1 MQKRKFLSL
10 GASLLAAPA
19 ALPALAADKKAG
31 PSAGPVLLTVTGDIS
46 NANRGALDPAL
57 DQMMAKQKLAFD
69 KAHVFDFAA
78 LSALPS
84 VEIHP
89 TLEYDGRRHSLRG
102 PLLSEVL
109 RAAGGPAA
117 VQNCALRAV
126 DGYAVLV
133 SAADIAKYRFIIA
146 THLDG
151 KPIPLGGLG
160 PLWAVYD
167 ADSFPEMSARPLSER
182 FGQCPWGL
190 YHIAV
195 RKA

>member
-1 MQKRKFLSL
+1 MQKRQFMRL
-10 GASLLAAPA
+10 GATLLAAPA

-31 PSAGPVLLTVTGDIS
+31 GSGPVLLTVTGDIGNS
-46 NANRGALDPAL
+46 NRGALDPAL
-57 DQMMAKQKLAFD
+57 DQMMAKQKLSFD
-69 KAHVFDFAA
+69 KAYTFDFAA
-78 LSALPS
+78 VSALPS

-89 TLEYDGRRHSLRG
+89 TLEYDRRRHSLRG

-109 RAAGGPAA
+109 RVCGAPAA
-117 VQNCALRAV
+117 LQNCALRAV

-133 SAADIAKYRFIIA
+133 SAADIAKYRFVVA

-167 ADSFPEMSARPLSER
+167 ADSFPEMTARPLPER

>member
-1 MQKRKFLSL
+1 MQKRKFLGL
-10 GASLLAAPA
+10 GASLLAAPV
-19 ALPALAADKKAG
+19 ALPALAADKKPGAA
-31 PSAGPVLLTVTGDIS
+31 AGPVLLTVTGDIS
-46 NANRGALDPAL
+46 KANRGPLDPAL

-69 KAHVFDFAA
+69 RAHTFDFAA
-78 LSALPS
+78 LAALPS
-84 VEIHP
+84 VEIRP

-102 PLLSEVL
+102 PLLAEVL
-109 RAAGGPAA
+109 RAVGGPAT
-117 VQNCALRAV
+117 VQNCALCAV

-133 SAADIAKYRFIIA
+133 SAEDIAKYRFIIA

-167 ADSFPEMSARPLSER
+167 ADSFPEMSARPLPER